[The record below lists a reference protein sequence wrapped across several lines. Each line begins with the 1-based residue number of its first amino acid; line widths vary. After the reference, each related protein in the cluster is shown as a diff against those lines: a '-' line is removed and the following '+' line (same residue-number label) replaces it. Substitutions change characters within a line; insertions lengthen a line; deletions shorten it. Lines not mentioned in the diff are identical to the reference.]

1 MVLQHHRVVNLVEEV
16 PRRVLLQHG
25 VIRAELQ
32 RLVLVRCEV
41 VASVCVDVGEV
52 SRKLL
57 IVGVLERVDSV
68 LLAEIDEIAVELIVL
83 SKALP
88 IKEAARPLVELQLLL
103 LLICLPLIV
112 ILMALLLDLSGALIQ
127 IERVRIV
134 VVEIGEVLPPHP
146 LPPIVLLL
154 LKAIVPDV
162 VLDLHVKHHLLRLK
176 IIVLFVIPV

>member
-103 LLICLPLIV
+103 LICLPLIV